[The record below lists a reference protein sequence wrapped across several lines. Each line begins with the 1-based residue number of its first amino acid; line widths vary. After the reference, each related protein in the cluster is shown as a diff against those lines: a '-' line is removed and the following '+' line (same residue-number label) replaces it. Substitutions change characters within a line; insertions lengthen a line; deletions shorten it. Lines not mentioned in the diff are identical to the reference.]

1 VRAEVAESYCPEAQP
16 CSLLRWSLE
25 RRGHRPDDVVGL
37 GAVPSNQ
44 AKGFG
49 YPDSKSGHRGEAA
62 TVILAAYIRL
72 SNVCK
77 DTWISFSQKAFKELR
92 QFTDL
97 AMPSAMM
104 IWSVYSVWSRGG
116 QEPGLGLG
124 SVLAARGGRQQAP
137 GHMEMVACGESRRE
151 LSLRETMGERGVGGQ
166 GASKMVGR
174 TRAMCV
180 AAGQKE
186 WG

>member
-1 VRAEVAESYCPEAQP
+1 VLAIEVESGT
-16 CSLLRWSLE
+16 
-25 RRGHRPDDVVGL
+25 RRDHRPGDVVGL
-37 GAVPSNQ
+37 GAVPSSNQ

-77 DTWISFSQKAFKELR
+77 DTWISFSRKAFKELR

-104 IWSVYSVWSRGG
+104 IWSVYSG

-166 GASKMVGR
+166 GASEMMGR